1 MAENCRPVGAGGVG
15 HLADQLILSLPA
27 GADYVHR
34 ITLVIPGFAGL
45 PTALNCE
52 MLNGGADFD
61 LGHQLATEI
70 WLKTI
75 YQQD

>member
-1 MAENCRPVGAGGVG
+1 MLG
-15 HLADQLILSLPA
+15 HLADQLILSQPG
-27 GADYVHR
+27 GADCARR
-34 ITLVIPGFAGL
+34 ITIVIPRFAGL
-45 PTALNCE
+45 STALNCE
-52 MLNGGADFD
+52 TLNGGADFD